1 MKNNYVIVSSDKI
14 TIDTKVKK
22 IIEEKKISDYEL
34 IKYTYPDN
42 SIDDVIEDLNTYNFL
57 SNIKIIIYYSCSF
70 LNKEPDKSIKNLKKY
85 LDNSS
90 NNILIMINDILSES
104 KEIKELINNNVEV
117 IDNKISSEVLIKNNL
132 DNYKMDNKVVK
143 YLAEYCLYNNEK
155 ILNELEKLK
164 CYKYSEN
171 DKNISIED
179 IDSIVMRDYD
189 EDIFDLVNAIVNRNK
204 NKAIDLY
211 NRISKKEK
219 DSVNI
224 IASVSSSIRNLYSVK
239 VLLERKTKANDISN
253 ILGIKPYAVQIASE
267 NCNNYSKN
275 KLLYFL
281 NMLADIDYKSKSG
294 NGKSN
299 SLFEVFLLS
308 L

>member
-1 MKNNYVIVSSDKI
+1 MLYKLLQKIVITTVKINY
-14 TIDTKVKK
+14 
-22 IIEEKKISDYEL
+22 Y
-34 IKYTYPDN
+34 
-42 SIDDVIEDLNTYNFL
+42 
-57 SNIKIIIYYSCSF
+57 
-70 LNKEPDKSIKNLKKY
+70 
-85 LDNSS
+85 
-90 NNILIMINDILSES
+90 IN
-104 KEIKELINNNVEV
+104 
-117 IDNKISSEVLIKNNL
+117 
-132 DNYKMDNKVVK
+132 
-143 YLAEYCLYNNEK
+143 YCLGNNQK
-155 ILNELEKLK
+155 ILTELEKLK

-275 KLLYFL
+275 KLLY
-281 NMLADIDYKSKSG
+281 
-294 NGKSN
+294 
-299 SLFEVFLLS
+299 
-308 L
+308 

>member
-90 NNILIMINDILSES
+90 NNVLIMINDILSES